1 VGKTG
6 ILLVDDH
13 AVLRQG
19 LKLILEGDKDL
30 TVLGEAKNGQ
40 EALAKCMALKPHIVL
55 LDLSLPGKNGLDVL
69 QEIKSKCPGVKVL
82 ILTMHEDDM
91 YLRKAIE
98 GGADG
103 YILKRAADTELLFSI
118 RAILRGDMIVDPSFT
133 KHLLDTLYSPR
144 KPVSK
149 KNQPLSPREKEVLR
163 LVALGYTNHEL
174 ADKLLISIKTVET
187 HKGRIKEKLS
197 LSRRS
202 DLVRFAMAEGLL
214 DDEPSS

>member
-1 VGKTG
+1 MGKTG
-6 ILLVDDH
+6 IVLVDDH

-19 LKLILEGDKDL
+19 LKLILEGEQDI

-40 EALAKCMALKPHIVL
+40 DALAKCLALKPHIVL

-69 QEIKSKCPGVKVL
+69 QEIKSKCPQVKVL

-103 YILKRAADTELLFSI
+103 YLLKKAADTELLFAI
-118 RAILRGDMIVDPSFT
+118 RAILRGDMIVDAFFT
-133 KHLLDTLYSPR
+133 KHLLNSLYAP
-144 KPVSK
+144 KKTISK
-149 KNQPLSPREKEVLR
+149 KSQPLSPREKEVLK
-163 LVALGYTNHEL
+163 LVALGYTNQEL

-202 DLVRFAMAEGLL
+202 DLVRYAMAEGLL
-214 DDEPSS
+214 DDESST